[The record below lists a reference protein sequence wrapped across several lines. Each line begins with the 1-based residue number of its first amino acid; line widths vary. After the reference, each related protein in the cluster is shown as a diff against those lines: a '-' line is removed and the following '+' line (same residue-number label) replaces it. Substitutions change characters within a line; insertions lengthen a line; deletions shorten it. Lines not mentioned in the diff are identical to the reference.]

1 MAVYNRR
8 RAQYYVTHPTVTRY
22 ERLQFFNPTPKGQE
36 RKPREYYLWYGLN
49 FGDSW
54 EGAGLQ
60 SPESATS
67 SKWAGSTGWPAKVLN
82 LGSTS
87 ADADM
92 ISLQNLSYS
101 RLQEGVKRA
110 SLGVTVAEGREA
122 LTLMAQRAGQLYR
135 SFKFLKKGRFGD
147 FARELKVRPLK
158 KHERTKWTKPKH
170 AASIWLEYW
179 FGWAPLV
186 GDINACVDVLT
197 SAPPPLILTG
207 SASRRIQG
215 SGFTATSQ
223 TIVQSQ
229 YTGKAIVKQHVR
241 VRIENPNA
249 LLRQQAGL
257 TNAAEIAWAVVPFS
271 FLVDWFGNV
280 GDVLRAR
287 TDFSGLVIEEAWTT
301 AHCKLKSARSLS
313 SMPGTA
319 SYRKWSG
326 MNEQVCTRRLTR
338 VIGPTLQFKLPQRLS
353 VTRAATAI
361 SLLVSL
367 FTKG

>member
-1 MAVYNRR
+1 MYNRR
-8 RAQYYVTHPTVTRY
+8 VAQYYPLHPSVTRY
-22 ERLQFFNPTPKGQE
+22 ERMQFFNPTPKGQP
-36 RKPREYYLWYGLN
+36 RVPREYWQWYGLN
-49 FGDSW
+49 WGDSW
-54 EGAGLQ
+54 EGSAQ
-60 SPESATS
+60 QTPIAATS
-67 SKWAGSTGWPAKVLN
+67 SGWGRNSGWPAKVLN

-87 ADADM
+87 DADM
-92 ISLQNLSYS
+92 VSLQNLSYS
-101 RLQEGVKRA
+101 RLQSEIKRA

-122 LTLMAQRAGQLYR
+122 LTLMALRAGQLYR
-135 SFKFLKKGRFGD
+135 SFKHLKRGRFGD
-147 FARELKVRPLK
+147 FVRELKVRPLK
-158 KHERTKWTKPKH
+158 KHERTRWTKPKH

-186 GDINACVDVLT
+186 GDIDACVDVLT

-207 SASRRIQG
+207 SATRKI
-215 SGFTATSQ
+215 SGGGVVNGGGQLLTY
-223 TIVQSQ
+223 Q
-229 YTGKAIVKQHVR
+229 YSGKAVVKQYAR

-257 TNAAEIAWAVVPFS
+257 TNAAEIAWAIVPFS

-287 TDFSGLVIEEAWTT
+287 TDFSGLVIEEAYAT
-301 AHCKLKSARSLS
+301 AHCKLQSAQSQAWNA
-313 SMPGTA
+313 GTPW
-319 SYRKWSG
+319 YRKWSG
-326 MNEQVCTRRLTR
+326 MNQQVCTRRILR
-338 VIGPTLQFKLPQRLS
+338 IVGPELQFKLPQRLS

>member
-1 MAVYNRR
+1 MYNRR
-8 RAQYYVTHPTVTRY
+8 VAQYYPLHPSVTRY
-22 ERLQFFNPTPKGQE
+22 ERMQFFNPTPKGQP
-36 RKPREYYLWYGLN
+36 RVPREYWHRFGLN
-49 FGDSW
+49 WGDSW
-54 EGAGLQ
+54 EGSDQQ
-60 SPESATS
+60 SPVSATS
-67 SKWAGSTGWPAKVLN
+67 SNWGRSSGWPAKVLN

-87 ADADM
+87 DKDM
-92 ISLQNLSYS
+92 IDLQNLSYS
-101 RLQEGVKRA
+101 RLQDKIKRA

-135 SFKFLKKGRFGD
+135 SFKHLKRGRFGD
-147 FARELKVRPLK
+147 FVRELKVRPLK

-186 GDINACVDVLT
+186 GDIDACVDVLT

-207 SASRRIQG
+207 SATRRIAEGGVVNGGGQLLT
-215 SGFTATSQ
+215 F
-223 TIVQSQ
+223 Q
-229 YTGKAIVKQHVR
+229 YTGKAVVKQYAR

-257 TNAAEIAWAVVPFS
+257 TNAAEIAWAIVPFS

-287 TDFSGLVIEEAWTT
+287 TDFSGLVIEEAYAT
-301 AHCKLKSARSLS
+301 AHCKLQSAQSQAWNA
-313 SMPGTA
+313 GTPW
-319 SYRKWSG
+319 YRKWSG
-326 MNEQVCTRRLTR
+326 MNQQVCTRRILR
-338 VIGPTLQFKLPQRLS
+338 IVGPQLQFKLPQRLS

>member
-1 MAVYNRR
+1 MYNRYVQ
-8 RAQYYVTHPTVTRY
+8 QYYPLHKTVTRY
-22 ERLQFFNPTPKGQE
+22 EKSQFFNPTPKGQP
-36 RKPREYYLWYGLN
+36 RVAREYYMWTGLN
-49 FGDSW
+49 WGDGW
-54 EGAGLQ
+54 EGTDQQ
-60 SPESATS
+60 SPIAATS
-67 SKWAGSTGWPAKVLN
+67 SGWAENSGWPAKVLN

-87 ADADM
+87 DPDM

-101 RLQEGVKRA
+101 RLQSQIKRA
-110 SLGVTVAEGREA
+110 SMGVTVAEGREA

-135 SFKFLKKGRFGD
+135 SFKSLRKGRFGD
-147 FARELKVRPLK
+147 FLRELKVRPLK

-186 GDINACVDVLT
+186 GDIDACVDVLT
-197 SAPPPLILTG
+197 SAPPPLILVG
-207 SASRRIQG
+207 SATREISG
-215 SGFTATSQ
+215 SGVYSGGGQ
-223 TIVQSQ
+223 IRISQ
-229 YTGKAIVKQHVR
+229 YTGKAIVRQYAR

-257 TNAAEIAWAVVPFS
+257 TNAAEIAWAIVPFS

-287 TDFSGLVIEEAWTT
+287 TDFSGLVIEEAYAT
-301 AHCKLKSARSLS
+301 AHCKLRSAQSQAWNV
-313 SMPGTA
+313 GTPW
-319 SYRKWSG
+319 YRKWSG
-326 MNEQVCTRRLTR
+326 MNQQVCTRRILR
-338 VIGPTLQFKLPQRLS
+338 LVGPTLQFKLPPELS

-361 SLLVSL
+361 SLLISL

>member
-1 MAVYNRR
+1 MHYNRQVL
-8 RAQYYVTHPTVTRY
+8 QYYPLHPSVTRY
-22 ERLQFFNPTPKGQE
+22 ERYQFFNPTPRGQP
-36 RKPREYYLWYGLN
+36 RVPREYQHRLGFNW
-49 FGDSW
+49 GDEF
-54 EGAGLQ
+54 EGYSQLQ
-60 SPESATS
+60 PLPATS
-67 SKWAGSTGWPAKVLN
+67 SGWSENTEWPAKILN

-87 ADADM
+87 DREV

-101 RLQEGVKRA
+101 RLQSGIKRA

-135 SFKFLKKGRFGD
+135 SFKSLKRGRFGD
-147 FARELKVRPLK
+147 FVKELKVRPLR

-186 GDINACVDVLT
+186 GDIDACVDVLT

-207 SASRRIQG
+207 SATQEIKGSRVTTGGGQLRV
-215 SGFTATSQ
+215 SQ
-223 TIVQSQ
+223 WN
-229 YTGKAIVKQHVR
+229 GKAVVKQHVR

-249 LLRQQAGL
+249 LLRQQTGL

-280 GDVLRAR
+280 GDVLRAH
-287 TDFSGLVIEEAWTT
+287 TDFAGLVVEEAYTT
-301 AHCKLKSARSLS
+301 AHCKIRAAQSQAWSA
-313 SMPGTA
+313 GTPY
-319 SYRKWSG
+319 YRKWSG
-326 MNEQVCTRRLTR
+326 MNQQVCTIRLLRT
-338 VIGPTLQFKLPQRLS
+338 IGPTLQFKLPPGLS

>member
-1 MAVYNRR
+1 MYNRR
-8 RAQYYVTHPTVTRY
+8 VAQYYPLHPSVTRY
-22 ERLQFFNPTPKGQE
+22 ERMQFFNPTPKGQIY
-36 RKPREYYLWYGLN
+36 KPREYWMWTGLN
-49 FGDSW
+49 WGDSW
-54 EGAGLQ
+54 EGTNQQ
-60 SPESATS
+60 SPIAATS
-67 SKWAGSTGWPAKVLN
+67 SGWGNGSGWPAKVLN

-87 ADADM
+87 DADM
-92 ISLQNLSYS
+92 INLQNLSYS
-101 RLQEGVKRA
+101 RLQSAIKRA

-135 SFKFLKKGRFGD
+135 SFKSLRRGRFGD
-147 FARELKVRPLK
+147 FVRELKVRPLK

-186 GDINACVDVLT
+186 GDIDACVDVLT

-207 SASRRIQG
+207 SATQKI
-215 SGFTATSQ
+215 SGGGVTSGGGRLY
-223 TIVQSQ
+223 TFQ
-229 YTGKAIVKQHVR
+229 YTGKAVVKQYAR

-249 LLRQQAGL
+249 LLRQQTGL
-257 TNAAEIAWAVVPFS
+257 TNAAEIAWAIVPFS

-287 TDFSGLVIEEAWTT
+287 TDFAGLVIEEAYAT
-301 AHCKLKSARSLS
+301 AHCKLQSAQSQAWNA
-313 SMPGTA
+313 GTPY
-319 SYRKWSG
+319 YRKWSG
-326 MNEQVCTRRLTR
+326 MNQQVCTRRILR
-338 VIGPTLQFKLPQRLS
+338 VVGPTLQFKLPERLS